1 MAPFITDC
9 VQMQEEMGQNIDL
22 PEKYFV
28 SNVENAAMTRYQ
40 IPHWKRFDTELG
52 CWDGEWIVFTGP
64 HMSSLWLECVESVHV
79 CCKHWQHVEEPA
91 NCEI

>member
-9 VQMQEEMGQNIDL
+9 LQMQEEMGQNIDL

-40 IPHWKRFDTELG
+40 IPH
-52 CWDGEWIVFTGP
+52 
-64 HMSSLWLECVESVHV
+64 
-79 CCKHWQHVEEPA
+79 
-91 NCEI
+91 

>member
-28 SNVENAAMTRYQ
+28 SNVENA
-40 IPHWKRFDTELG
+40 
-52 CWDGEWIVFTGP
+52 GE
-64 HMSSLWLECVESVHV
+64 CR
-79 CCKHWQHVEEPA
+79 
-91 NCEI
+91 ND